1 MFGRKV
7 QKGLDITRESWQVLR
22 QDRELLLF
30 PVFSGLAGMTILAT
44 IASAGFLIPEL
55 GGWMWRMTQAWQ
67 NGTPLEQ
74 ALGVVCLF
82 VLYFVQWIVV
92 IFFNTALV
100 GCALIRFS
108 GGDPTVKDGFRI
120 AFQRLPQIVAWTLF
134 VSAVGTLLSAI
145 EQRLGWLG
153 QIVIRFIGLTWA
165 IATYFVVPV
174 LAAEGT
180 GPLTAV
186 RRSVTLLKKSWGEGL
201 TGNFTISAVS
211 WLVALPVIFLA
222 IGGFVLAAFLE
233 SVLLAV
239 AIGALLVIGIIWM
252 AIVTSAMRQI
262 FLAGLY
268 RFATTG
274 EVPPGFS
281 EDSMRRALQ
290 PKNT

>member
-1 MFGRKV
+1 MFGRKAH
-7 QKGLDITRESWQVLR
+7 KALDITRESWQVLR
-22 QDRELLLF
+22 QDRELLWF
-30 PVFSGLAGMTILAT
+30 PVFSGIAGAAILAT

-55 GGWMWRMTQAWQ
+55 GRWILKMAQTWQ

-74 ALGVVCLF
+74 ATGIVCLF
-82 VLYFVQWIVV
+82 LIYFVEWFVV

-100 GCALIRFS
+100 GCALMRFS

-120 AFQRLPQIVAWTLF
+120 AFQRLPQIVAWTIF
-134 VSAVGTLLSAI
+134 TSAVGTLLSAI

-153 QIVIRFIGLTWA
+153 QLVIRFIGLAWA

-174 LAAEGT
+174 LAAEGV

-186 RRSVTLLKKSWGEGL
+186 RRSVTLLKQSWGEGL
-201 TGNFTISAVS
+201 IGNFTISVVS
-211 WLVALPVIFLA
+211 WVVAVPLIFLA

-233 SVLLAV
+233 SIVLAIIIV
-239 AIGALLVIGIIWM
+239 ALVVIGLIWI
-252 AIVTSAMRQI
+252 AIVSSAMRQI

-274 EVPPGFS
+274 EVPQGFS
-281 EDSMRRALQ
+281 EDSMRRALA
-290 PKNT
+290 PKNA

>member
-1 MFGRKV
+1 MFGKKVRK
-7 QKGLDITRESWQVLR
+7 GIDITRESWQVLR

-30 PVFSGLAGMTILAT
+30 PVFSAIAGVSILAT
-44 IASAGFLIPEL
+44 ITSAGFLIPEL
-55 GGWMWRMTQAWQ
+55 GRWMLKMSQTWQ
-67 NGTPLEQ
+67 DGTPSEQ

-82 VLYFVQWIVV
+82 LLYFVEWFVV
-92 IFFNTALV
+92 VFFNTALV

-108 GGDPTVKDGFRI
+108 GGNPTVNDGFRI
-120 AFQRLPQIVAWTLF
+120 AIQRLPQIFAWTLF

-153 QIVIRFIGLTWA
+153 QIVIRFVGLAWA

-186 RRSVTLLKKSWGEGL
+186 RRSVSLLKKSWGEGL
-201 TGNFTISAVS
+201 TGNFTIHVVS
-211 WLVALPVIFLA
+211 WFVALPVIFLS
-222 IGGFVLAAFLE
+222 ISGFILAAFLE
-233 SVLLAV
+233 SVVLAV
-239 AIGALLVIGIIWM
+239 AIGALLVIAIILM
-252 AIVTSAMRQI
+252 AIISSAMQQI

-290 PKNT
+290 PKNA